1 LRTSTPAELTLI
13 GRTRDISEDGLSI
26 IVSAGN
32 IDRYLKQK
40 ENNFDVRLNLPDG
53 LATFEAMPVHF
64 NESFLAV
71 QPVTSSA
78 RVLSTSISNSLRAL
92 KSFLSRYPPDP
103 KSVLEIKLKTQADLT
118 RAQRSCRHKERIEKF
133 LALFR

>member
-1 LRTSTPAELTLI
+1 MRTSTPAELTLI

-64 NESFLAV
+64 KRIIFGGAASYIIGSRLVNVDQQQLA
-71 QPVTSSA
+71 
-78 RVLSTSISNSLRAL
+78 RLEEFL
-92 KSFLSRYPPDP
+92 KSLPS
-103 KSVLEIKLKTQADLT
+103 
-118 RAQRSCRHKERIEKF
+118 
-133 LALFR
+133 

>member
-1 LRTSTPAELTLI
+1 MKTTQPGRRRFKRRAVQIEVTLKFRPPRVLRTSTPAELTLI

-64 NESFLAV
+64 KRIIFGGAASYIIGSRLVNVDQQQLA
-71 QPVTSSA
+71 
-78 RVLSTSISNSLRAL
+78 RLEEFL
-92 KSFLSRYPPDP
+92 KSLPS
-103 KSVLEIKLKTQADLT
+103 
-118 RAQRSCRHKERIEKF
+118 
-133 LALFR
+133 